1 MHEINVQAALDK
13 INQRDPR
20 FDREAYLF
28 VREALNYTQKQV
40 SKTNK
45 NKVRHVTG
53 IELLDGIRDYALHEY
68 GPMAQYVL
76 QQWGVNSCEDV
87 GAIVFNMV
95 DANLLAKTDDD
106 NQADFK
112 GVYNFEEAFRQPFL
126 PSAKTRKSQAT
137 PGNEIESI

>member
-1 MHEINVQAALDK
+1 MHEINVQAALEK
-13 INQRDPR
+13 ISQRDAR

-40 SKTNK
+40 SKANK

-53 IELLDGIRDYALHEY
+53 VELLAGIRDYALHEY
-68 GPMAQYVL
+68 GPMAQYIL
-76 QQWGVNSCEDV
+76 QHWGVKSCEDV

-95 DANLLAKTDDD
+95 DANLLAKTENDT
-106 NQADFK
+106 QADFK

-126 PSAKTRKSQAT
+126 PAGKTRRSQANSRDL
-137 PGNEIESI
+137 GHA